1 MENLLDQYAHVVGN
15 EVINHLRQLAHPL
28 KGLNILHI
36 NSTKEGGGVAE
47 ILNRLIPLKRELGI
61 NAEWEIINGEREF
74 YQCTKKMHNSLQ
86 GDHDEISSQLYNV
99 YENTNLKNYERLK
112 EKLEKA
118 DVVFIHD
125 PQPAALLHHFKERK
139 AKWVWR
145 CHIDVSHPYRP
156 VWKYLSEYIKDYDAS
171 IWSLSSFVQ
180 PLSHPLYL
188 IPPSIDPLSEK
199 NVEIPEKEISYYLDS
214 WGLKRNVPIITQVSR
229 FDRFKDPIGVIK
241 SYRLVKNYVP
251 LQLVLAG
258 GSASDDPEGQQVLQ
272 EVKDYAGDDPDVHIL
287 ELPPDAHRA
296 INALQRGSDIII
308 QKSLKEGFGLTVTEG
323 LWKGKPVIGG
333 DTGGIKLQVINHF
346 SGFRVSTPEGA
357 AMRIRYLLKHPEIME
372 SMGKNARQFVLENYL
387 ITRQLREYLTIIVAL
402 LFGSKEKIELK
413 LPAQEHSPVHEQH
426 AV

>member
-1 MENLLDQYAHVVGN
+1 MENLLEQYANVVGSD
-15 EVINHLRQLAHPL
+15 VINQLKQLAYPL
-28 KGLNILHI
+28 RGMKILHI

-61 NAEWEIINGEREF
+61 DAEWEIITGEREF

-86 GDHDEISSQLYNV
+86 GDRDEISPQLYST
-99 YENTNLKNYERLK
+99 YEATNQKNFDRLR
-112 EKLEKA
+112 EKLENA

-125 PQPAALLHHFKERK
+125 PQPAMLLRYCTGRK
-139 AKWVWR
+139 GKWVWR

-156 VWKYLSEYIKDYDAS
+156 VWKYLSEYVKDYDAS

-180 PLSHPLYL
+180 QLSHPLYL
-188 IPPSIDPLSEK
+188 IPPSIDPLSAK
-199 NVEIPEKEISYYLDS
+199 NVEIPEKEISFYLDS
-214 WGLKRNVPIITQVSR
+214 WNLKRSIPILTQVSR

-241 SYRLVKNYVP
+241 AYRIIKSYVP
-251 LQLVLAG
+251 VQLVLAG
-258 GSASDDPEGQQVLQ
+258 GSASDDPEGQQVLN
-272 EVKDYAGDDPDVHIL
+272 EVLEFAGNDPDVHVL

-333 DTGGIKLQVINHF
+333 DTGGIKLQVIDHF

-357 AMRIRYLLKHPEIME
+357 AMRIRYLLKHPDVMA
-372 SMGKNARQFVLENYL
+372 SMGKNAKQFVLENYL
-387 ITRQLREYLTIIVAL
+387 ITRQLREYLTIVVAL
-402 LFGSKEKIELK
+402 LFGSKEKIELRM
-413 LPAQEHSPVHEQH
+413 PSHEFS
-426 AV
+426 AR